1 MFPLNEKGL
10 NNWPWRAM
18 PFERRL
24 LLSILW
30 TGIPGITL
38 AFLLLWTSTYSLSHK
53 LEITVFA
60 LFLWWSSCLSAKDL
74 VIRSLRRISNLITA
88 LKEEN
93 VTTRAYHAV
102 PGDALGDIVLEVN
115 QISRALEVE
124 RLRTIDS
131 LELLRHVTSAAG
143 AGILVVSLDGRL
155 RMVNP
160 TAAKLLGSEE
170 EDLLRKTAR
179 ELNIEELV
187 SGAQSKNSSHIF
199 PNDEGRWIIRRTS
212 FRQKGVPHQLVVITE
227 ASEALRA
234 EERLAWQR
242 IIRVI
247 GHEINNS
254 LAPIKSL
261 ARTLARIVANTKL
274 PTQIQNDLDRGL
286 MVIGDRA
293 ESLNSFLQQ
302 FAELAKLPSPAR
314 SVVNLRLLLESI
326 IRLKPSFRVTILPS
340 PEARIHVDSHQF
352 ERVLINLI
360 TNAIEAVSAAAK
372 TEFSDVV
379 TIAWQVV
386 REDLLLW
393 VSDRG
398 VGAPDEAN
406 LFVPFYTTKERGSG
420 IGLVLSRQII
430 EGHGGTLILQNR
442 KDTTGCIAQITIPR
456 CVMTADPTRHLENVR
471 IRNKSVPPRTP
482 RS

>member
-1 MFPLNEKGL
+1 
-10 NNWPWRAM
+10 M

-24 LLSILW
+24 FLSILW
-30 TGIPGITL
+30 AGIPGIAL
-38 AFLLLWTSTYSLSHK
+38 AFLLLWSSTYSLSHK
-53 LEITVFA
+53 LEATV
-60 LFLWWSSCLSAKDL
+60 LVLLLWWSSCLSAKDL
-74 VIRSLRRISNLITA
+74 VIRSLRRVSNIITA

-93 VTTRAYHAV
+93 VSTRAHQAV
-102 PGDALGDIVLEVN
+102 PGDALGDIVTEVN
-115 QISRALEVE
+115 QISRTLGVE
-124 RLRTIDS
+124 RLKAIDS
-131 LELLRHVTSAAG
+131 LELMRRVTSEAG

-155 RMVNP
+155 RMVNR
-160 TAAKLLGSEE
+160 TAAKLLGGEE
-170 EDLLRKTAR
+170 EALLRKTAR
-179 ELNIEELV
+179 ELDIEELV
-187 SGAQSKNSSHIF
+187 SGPQSKKPFHIF
-199 PNDEGRWIIRRTS
+199 PNDEGRWIVRRTT

-261 ARTLARIVANTKL
+261 ARTLARIAANSKL
-274 PTQIQNDLDRGL
+274 PMQVQNDLDRGL
-286 MVIGDRA
+286 TVIGDRA
-293 ESLNSFLQQ
+293 ESLNGFLQQ

-314 SVVNLRLLLESI
+314 SVVNLQLLLESI

-360 TNAIEAVSAAAK
+360 TNAIEAVSATAK
-372 TEFSDVV
+372 TEFSDMV
-379 TIAWQVV
+379 TVAWQVV
-386 REDLLLW
+386 RGDLILW
-393 VSDRG
+393 VTDRG

-420 IGLVLSRQII
+420 IGLVLSRQIV

-442 KDTTGCIAQITIPR
+442 KDTTGCIAQVKIPQ
-456 CVMTADPTRHLENVR
+456 CVMDV
-471 IRNKSVPPRTP
+471 
-482 RS
+482 